1 MDGAGTPWPHCP
13 AASCE
18 PNNLTVSLATESPDL
33 CDGGT
38 GAVPTEATEHEMLS
52 VKYPSRASQ
61 TFREGIRPP
70 PSRRRCLGLT
80 LTCSADLLPGAPRSP
95 PPHTEAP
102 SHPRSPAPPATRCR
116 GPGAGWGEGGRSAIS
131 GSGPGAGHGGPQGRA
146 GCLSSKPESPVSE
159 SRPDL
164 GCWVKPP
171 CLGAPPFQ
179 PENLQGPCGPPLRG
193 CRPAGAGG
201 DVTSGQMAAGPRAGE
216 PRSGGL
222 GVPCVVRILKIYPL
236 STCVPTWRRW

>member
-18 PNNLTVSLATESPDL
+18 PNNLTVSLAAESPDL

-38 GAVPTEATEHEMLS
+38 GAVPTEATEHEMLN

-61 TFREGIRPP
+61 TFRVGIRPP

-80 LTCSADLLPGAPRSP
+80 PTCSADLLPGAPRSP

-116 GPGAGWGEGGRSAIS
+116 GPGAGGGGEGGVPSQ
-131 GSGPGAGHGGPQGRA
+131 GAGRGRGTEGRRDGRA
-146 GCLSSKPESPVSE
+146 AFPRSLSHQ
-159 SRPDL
+159 SRNPGL
-164 GCWVKPP
+164 T
-171 CLGAPPFQ
+171 LGAGSS
-179 PENLQGPCGPPLRG
+179 LLVWGPHPSSRRTCRVPVGHLCEDAGRLGRG
-193 CRPAGAGG
+193 
-201 DVTSGQMAAGPRAGE
+201 VM
-216 PRSGGL
+216 
-222 GVPCVVRILKIYPL
+222 
-236 STCVPTWRRW
+236 